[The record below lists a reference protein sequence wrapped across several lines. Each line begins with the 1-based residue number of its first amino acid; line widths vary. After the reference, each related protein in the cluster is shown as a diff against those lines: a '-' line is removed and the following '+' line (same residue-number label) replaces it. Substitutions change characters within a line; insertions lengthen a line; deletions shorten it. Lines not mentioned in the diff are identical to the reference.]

1 MVTRMARQRDN
12 GFTLV
17 ELLMIVAM
25 LGILAAIAVPALLR
39 ARQSGNESSAIS
51 SLRTVVSAQFMYGAS
66 CGAGFFA
73 PSLTALGAAPLGST
87 PFIGP
92 DLGGADVSVKASY
105 LVTIG
110 SSSGG
115 EATAPASCNG
125 VADGLGT
132 PGYWATAT
140 PTAGAGAKAFGV
152 NTLATIYA
160 AVQQT
165 PLAMTDITAPA
176 GAVAIS
182 Q

>member
-1 MVTRMARQRDN
+1 MEPQRQR

-17 ELLMIVAM
+17 ELLLVVVL
-25 LGILAAIAVPALLR
+25 LGVLAAIAAPSMLR
-39 ARQSGNESSAIS
+39 ARQSGNESSAVS

-66 CGAGFFA
+66 CGLGFFA
-73 PSLTALGAAPLGST
+73 PSLTALGAAPPGGS

-92 DLGGADVSVKASY
+92 DLGAANVSVKASY

-125 VADGLGT
+125 VAAGLGT

-160 AVQQT
+160 AVQQA
-165 PLAMTDITAPA
+165 PLAMTDTTAPA
-176 GAVAIS
+176 GSIAIS